1 VDQSDS
7 IAEMI
12 SDNYTDDFSEGGAS
26 ESKNNLE
33 QSKTR
38 LQSKA
43 KELTES
49 AAYSEDGFDEDSI
62 G

>member
-1 VDQSDS
+1 
-7 IAEMI
+7 MI
-12 SDNYTDDFSEGGAS
+12 SDNYTDDFSEGCVS
-26 ESKNNLE
+26 ESKNTLE

-38 LQSKA
+38 LQTKA

-49 AAYSEDGFDEDSI
+49 AAYSEDGFEEESM

>member
-1 VDQSDS
+1 
-7 IAEMI
+7 MI

-26 ESKNNLE
+26 ESKNTLE

-38 LQSKA
+38 LQTKA

-49 AAYSEDGFDEDSI
+49 AAYSEDGFEEESM